1 MRKQL
6 RECRTQNEIRE
17 RLKVNAG
24 IIKENIGKEK
34 DELIDLSGFT
44 MSDLKELI
52 RSSVNDYFDETFDT
66 EPTYEDW
73 KENDD
78 EELQKIIDELEI
90 ELG

>member
-6 RECRTQNEIRE
+6 RECRTQNEIGE

-24 IIKENIGKEK
+24 IIKENTGKEK
-34 DELIDLSGFT
+34 EELIDLSGFT

-73 KENDD
+73 KEDD
-78 EELQKIIDELEI
+78 DVELQKIIDELEI

>member
-24 IIKENIGKEK
+24 IIKENTGKEK
-34 DELIDLSGFT
+34 EELIDLSGFT

-66 EPTYEDW
+66 EPSYEDW
-73 KENDD
+73 KEDD
-78 EELQKIIDELEI
+78 DVELQKIIDELEI

>member
-24 IIKENIGKEK
+24 IIKENTGKEK
-34 DELIDLSGFT
+34 EELIDLSGFT

-73 KENDD
+73 KEDD
-78 EELQKIIDELEI
+78 DVELQKIIDELEI

>member
-24 IIKENIGKEK
+24 IIKENTGKEK
-34 DELIDLSGFT
+34 EELIDLSGFT